1 MHITK
6 TASTSSVSTVA
17 TFATL
22 LAWLALSSALESAAK
37 ETALVLGPIVEGTKG
52 EPFSA
57 PQIDLSSRGYVMEE
71 FFLDGSA
78 SAYKFA
84 DGSSSTPD
92 GRWVTEREKESTPF
106 RTRILVVRP
115 REQAAFNGT
124 VIVHWQ
130 NVTAGYE
137 LGSVGDDEYLR
148 GYAWVGVSAQAVGVD
163 GFPGPQAAGLRQ
175 WDPGRYESLNHP
187 GDAYSYDIFS
197 QAGRAVGPLRSEVG
211 VDPMN
216 GLVVSRLIAAGAS
229 QSAAR
234 LRTYI
239 NGVHLLEN
247 VFDGFIPYIDFSST
261 IPFGVDK
268 EEGRRGMGMGQ
279 RTPIR
284 NDIDVPVFVV
294 NSETEAEAYLPA
306 RQPDS
311 TTFRL
316 WEVAGTSHVNIPRS
330 MAASGTNEGPNW
342 MSYQPAYQAAIRHT
356 HDWVGSGTEP
366 PRMPRITMTDAQSG
380 RPTIQRDANGNAMG
394 GIRLPDLAVPTA
406 RHRGAGRFGGG
417 SDNRFS
423 FLYGLSQ
430 NFDDEKLAKLYLN
443 RTGFLEKYEREL
455 ERCVQAGVI
464 LEEDIGSMRNR
475 AIEWAQRLPAG

>member
-1 MHITK
+1 MNITK
-6 TASTSSVSTVA
+6 TTPTSFVSRLA
-17 TFATL
+17 RFAPFI
-22 LAWLALSSALESAAK
+22 AWLALCSTLESAGN
-37 ETALVLGPIVEGTKG
+37 ETATVLGPIVEGTKG
-52 EPFSA
+52 GPFSA
-57 PQIDLSSRGYVMEE
+57 PQIDLASRGYVMEE
-71 FFLDGSA
+71 FFLDGST

-84 DGSSSTPD
+84 DGTSSTPD
-92 GRWVTEREKESTPF
+92 GRWVTERETESTPF

-115 REQAAFNGT
+115 QKQSNFNGT
-124 VIVHWQ
+124 VILHWQ

-148 GYAWVGVSAQAVGVD
+148 GYAWVGVSAQVVGVD

-175 WDPGRYESLNHP
+175 WDPSRYESLNHP

-197 QAGRAVGPLRSEVG
+197 QAGKAVGGSRSKLG
-211 VDPMN
+211 VDPMG
-216 GLVVSRLIAAGAS
+216 GLVVRHLIAAGAS

-261 IPFGVDK
+261 IPFDVDK
-268 EEGRRGMGMGQ
+268 GGGRRGMGQ
-279 RTPIR
+279 RSPIR
-284 NDIDVPVFVV
+284 NDINVPVFVV

-356 HDWVGSGTEP
+356 HNWIVSGTEP
-366 PRMPRITMTDAQSG
+366 PQMPRITMTNAQSG
-380 RPTIQRDANGNAMG
+380 RRTIQRDANGNAMG

-417 SDNRFS
+417 GDNRFS

-430 NFDDEKLAKLYLN
+430 NFDDEKLANLYSN

-455 ERCVQAGVI
+455 DRCVQAGVI
-464 LEEDIGSMRNR
+464 LTEDVQSMRNR
-475 AIEWAQRLPAG
+475 AIQWAQRLPAG

>member
-1 MHITK
+1 MNVTK
-6 TASTSSVSTVA
+6 TTPTSFVSRLA
-17 TFATL
+17 RFAPFIAL
-22 LAWLALSSALESAAK
+22 LAFCSTLESSGN
-37 ETALVLGPIVEGTKG
+37 ETATVLGPIAEGTKG
-52 EPFSA
+52 GPFSA
-57 PQIDLSSRGYVMEE
+57 PQIDLASRGYVMEE
-71 FFLDGSA
+71 FFLDGST

-84 DGSSSTPD
+84 DGRSSTPD
-92 GRWVTEREKESTPF
+92 GRWVTERETESTPF

-115 REQAAFNGT
+115 QKQSNFNGT

-175 WDPGRYESLNHP
+175 WDPSRYESLNHP
-187 GDAYSYDIFS
+187 GDAYSYDIFT
-197 QAGRAVGPLRSEVG
+197 QAGKAVGTSRSKLG
-211 VDPMN
+211 VDPMG
-216 GLVVSRLIAAGAS
+216 GLVVRHLIAAGAS

-261 IPFGVDK
+261 IPFDVDRGG
-268 EEGRRGMGMGQ
+268 GRRGMGQ
-279 RTPIR
+279 RTLIR
-284 NDIDVPVFVV
+284 NDINVPVFVV

-316 WEVAGTSHVNIPRS
+316 WEVAGTSHVNVPRS

-356 HDWVGSGTEP
+356 HNWIVSGAEP
-366 PRMPRITMTDAQSG
+366 PRMPRITMTNAQSG
-380 RPTIQRDANGNAMG
+380 RRTIQRDANGNAMG

-417 SDNRFS
+417 GDNRFS

-430 NFDDEKLAKLYLN
+430 NFDDEKLANLYSN
-443 RTGFLEKYEREL
+443 RTVFLEKYEREL

-464 LEEDIGSMRNR
+464 LTEDVRSMRNR
-475 AIEWAQRLPAG
+475 ATQWAQKLPAG

>member
-1 MHITK
+1 MNITK
-6 TASTSSVSTVA
+6 TTPTSSVSRLA
-17 TFATL
+17 RFAPFLAL
-22 LAWLALSSALESAAK
+22 LALCSTLESAGNEPAT
-37 ETALVLGPIVEGTKG
+37 ELGPIVEGAKG
-52 EPFSA
+52 GPFSA
-57 PQIDLSSRGYVMEE
+57 PQIDLASRGYVMEE
-71 FFLDGSA
+71 FFLNGSTSAHKFTDGT
-78 SAYKFA
+78 
-84 DGSSSTPD
+84 SSTPD
-92 GRWVTEREKESTPF
+92 GRWVTEREQESTPF

-115 REQAAFNGT
+115 QKQSNFNGT

-175 WDPGRYESLNHP
+175 WDPSRYETLNPP

-197 QAGRAVGPLRSEVG
+197 QAGKAVGGSRSKLG
-211 VDPMN
+211 VDPMG
-216 GLVVSRLIAAGAS
+216 GLVVRHLIAAGAS

-261 IPFGVDK
+261 IPFDVDRGG
-268 EEGRRGMGMGQ
+268 GRRGMGQ
-279 RTPIR
+279 RTLIR
-284 NDIDVPVFVV
+284 NDINVPVFVV

-316 WEVAGTSHVNIPRS
+316 WEVAGTSHVNVPRS

-356 HDWVGSGTEP
+356 HNWIVSGAEP
-366 PRMPRITMTDAQSG
+366 PRMPRITMTNAQSG
-380 RPTIQRDANGNAMG
+380 RRTIQRDANGNAMG

-417 SDNRFS
+417 GDNRFS

-430 NFDDEKLAKLYLN
+430 NFDDEKLANLYSN

-464 LEEDIGSMRNR
+464 LTEDVQSMRNR
-475 AIEWAQRLPAG
+475 ATQWAQRLPAG